1 MLIYF
6 NVKFVQ
12 YQQIVYMSIPHFRF
26 FIHVNIEFLS
36 CDINIIRITMLYFFI
51 RHHVNNELTEL

>member
-12 YQQIVYMSIPHFRF
+12 YQQIVYMSIPHFHF
-26 FIHVNIEFLS
+26 FIRVNIEFLS
-36 CDINIIRITMLYFFI
+36 IYCLLQYLHLDVFPKSRAL
-51 RHHVNNELTEL
+51 